1 MFRRGRQKR
10 RSIKKKRSQ
19 SAPAIIVRSP
29 VKKNK
34 RKQWTNER
42 MVAAMEAVETGKSG
56 INRAAVDHG
65 VPKTTLKNRL
75 SGHVKHGKKPGPEC
89 YLNEEEKELASFVKS
104 CASIG
109 YGKTRREVLGIAQ
122 SVATDKGVLRGKK
135 ISQGWWRR
143 FFRETA

>member
-56 INRAAVDHG
+56 INRAGIKYNIQAEQRSDLMKPQECLQVFRPPFADRCG
-65 VPKTTLKNRL
+65 V
-75 SGHVKHGKKPGPEC
+75 
-89 YLNEEEKELASFVKS
+89 
-104 CASIG
+104 I
-109 YGKTRREVLGIAQ
+109 
-122 SVATDKGVLRGKK
+122 
-135 ISQGWWRR
+135 
-143 FFRETA
+143 